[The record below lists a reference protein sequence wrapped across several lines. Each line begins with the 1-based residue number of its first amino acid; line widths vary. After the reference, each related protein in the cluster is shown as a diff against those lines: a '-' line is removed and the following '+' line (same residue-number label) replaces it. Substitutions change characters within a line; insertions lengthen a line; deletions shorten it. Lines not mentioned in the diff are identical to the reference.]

1 MSLDLMNV
9 FTALDWSK
17 AGKETANLLSIAFN
31 QNSRTGDRVAR
42 AVFDDGSV
50 IYKIVTASGIVI
62 QAAEFLPKITSTAQ
76 RDQRLE
82 SPSPHTAGNRCNYEY
97 FTIHRFKCSSKKMTY
112 SYGGLSYGIYCFRL
126 IFW

>member
-62 QAAEFLPKITSTAQ
+62 QAAEFLLKITSTAQ
-76 RDQRLE
+76 RDKVIKDLSHHR
-82 SPSPHTAGNRCNYEY
+82 HTQQEIAAIMNISQSTVSNVLR
-97 FTIHRFKCSSKKMTY
+97 KK
-112 SYGGLSYGIYCFRL
+112 
-126 IFW
+126 

>member
-76 RDQRLE
+76 RDKVINDLSHHR
-82 SPSPHTAGNRCNYEY
+82 HTQQEIAAIMNISQSTVSNVLR
-97 FTIHRFKCSSKKMTY
+97 KK
-112 SYGGLSYGIYCFRL
+112 
-126 IFW
+126 